1 MKANVPSRS
10 LISCPA
16 SEPIKMFSE
25 LLEAAQSRVSVLG
38 QDRSH
43 LQQLLP
49 PSQEMMPA
57 RCCESTS
64 DF

>member
-1 MKANVPSRS
+1 
-10 LISCPA
+10 
-16 SEPIKMFSE
+16 MFSE

>member
-1 MKANVPSRS
+1 MATMPCFTSSTRRAR
-10 LISCPA
+10 LP
-16 SEPIKMFSE
+16 SE

-49 PSQEMMPA
+49 PNQEMMPA
-57 RCCESTS
+57 RCS
-64 DF
+64 

>member
-1 MKANVPSRS
+1 MKANVPSVPSRS

-49 PSQEMMPA
+49 PNQEMMPA
-57 RCCESTS
+57 RCS
-64 DF
+64 